1 MVTPMPT
8 AEAQPTPTKAEVVAY
23 EPGPE
28 PDTYWVTNPT
38 SGVRLWVEV
47 IRPGDWSGGAMPT
60 LVLIPGGTDD
70 SRAFTDERN
79 TGQLMADEGYT
90 VVVFDAGGRGR
101 SRGEED
107 QCGYTHQDGLA
118 AVIRFAATLPE
129 VDPERIAL
137 ISYSFGVTMAAGALA
152 RHQDLPIL
160 FYVDWEGPANRNDTG
175 GCDEARTGHMK
186 GRPCDD
192 EDFWREREAS
202 TFALEM
208 RVPYQRLQAAKDHA
222 QPDTDHALLMIAN
235 ATSSEYGGHGMSPW
249 TRLNDLTPNTVY
261 AEADPPGMP
270 PKNVELK
277 KQTLTYVAELFDK
290 FSAAPSVSVARLSRT
305 PSGDPGEAPLLF
317 ALMTHMEGGH
327 KDEENQD
334 LFMLHVEQLRY
345 GMDLADAYG
354 ARLTIE
360 SERPFALA
368 CRKWV

>member
-1 MVTPMPT
+1 MAKRILRMVVLFSTLLAACT
-8 AEAQPTPTKAEVVAY
+8 AQPTVPPTATPLPAEAARPSLTPRGRCGDGRCDGPENAANCPQDCARPAATPVPQVQPAATAVATAKAQRVPAKAEVVAY

-28 PDTYWVTNPT
+28 PDTYWVTNPA

-60 LVLIPGGTDD
+60 LVLIPGGTGD

-79 TGQLMADEGYT
+79 TGQLMGDEGYT

-152 RHQDLPIL
+152 RHQDLPVL
-160 FYVDWEGPANRNDTG
+160 FCVDWEGPANRNDTG
-175 GCDEARTGHMK
+175 GCDEARTGHVK

-208 RVPYQRLQAAKDHA
+208 RVPYQRLQSAKDHA

-235 ATSSEYGGHGMSPW
+235 ATSSEYGGHGLSPW

-270 PKNVELK
+270 PRNVELK
-277 KQTLTYVAELFDK
+277 KQTLTYVAELFD
-290 FSAAPSVSVARLSRT
+290 FS
-305 PSGDPGEAPLLF
+305 
-317 ALMTHMEGGH
+317 
-327 KDEENQD
+327 
-334 LFMLHVEQLRY
+334 LR
-345 GMDLADAYG
+345 
-354 ARLTIE
+354 
-360 SERPFALA
+360 S
-368 CRKWV
+368 